1 MIAYIKGRVA
11 YKDPTFVIIDVSG
24 IGYQIKISLNTYA
37 AIKEVEEIK
46 LHTFLHIKEDSHTLY
61 GFYQN
66 SEKNLFLNL
75 ISISGIGPST
85 GLMVLSSLTPEE
97 IQEAI
102 IKEDVRTIQNIKGI
116 GAKTA
121 QRLILEL
128 KDKLRKE
135 NTLETSSNFSQ
146 KTHNTLR
153 NEALSALVTLG
164 INKLAAEKSIDLIL
178 KKEGDLITLEHLIKL
193 ALKTS

>member
-1 MIAYIKGRVA
+1 MIAYIKGKLTW
-11 YKDPTFVIIDVSG
+11 KDPTYVIIDVNG
-24 IGYQIKISLNTYA
+24 IGYQIKISLNTYS

-46 LHTFLHIKEDSHTLY
+46 LYTFLHIKEDAHTLY
-61 GFYQN
+61 GFHQN

-85 GLMVLSSLTPEE
+85 GLMVLSSLSPDE

-102 IKEDVRTIQNIKGI
+102 INEDVRTIQNIKGI

-135 NTLETSSNFSQ
+135 VTIENPSKFYQ
-146 KTHNTLR
+146 KTNNTIR

-164 INKLAAEKSIDLIL
+164 INKVAAEKSIDQIL
-178 KKEGDLITLEHLIKL
+178 KKEGDTITLEHLIKL